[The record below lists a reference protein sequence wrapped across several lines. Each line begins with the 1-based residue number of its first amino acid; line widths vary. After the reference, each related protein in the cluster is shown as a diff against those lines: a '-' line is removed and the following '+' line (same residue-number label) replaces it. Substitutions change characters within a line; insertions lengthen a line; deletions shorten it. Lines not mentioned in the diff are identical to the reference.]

1 MIPGHMRTRTFHR
14 ARPLLAA
21 VVGAAFALGLGVPAG
36 TAHAAQAGTATI
48 RVEVSESGQPV
59 AGATVSASGGQPAT
73 TDASGVATLTVSTG
87 EVTLVATKNGYQ
99 PAKGRVDVTTGGS
112 HTVRLILEP
121 PIANDGTIVT
131 STRTN
136 RRTDDQAV
144 PVAMLVRDR
153 IDARTPATPGDI
165 TTLFNEMSGVR
176 TQITSPVLGTS
187 ILRIQGLPGRYTRLL
202 SDGVHLYTD
211 RPGGHAL
218 LRIPTMDIGHVELLK
233 GAAGAFYGSDSPAG
247 AVNLVSRRPGA
258 RSDREFLFSQSAQG
272 TTDGLLWLATPANS
286 PARHWSSTLLVG
298 VHRQDERDGDEDGW
312 SDLPGYR
319 RMVARPKVMWDN
331 GRGRTIS
338 GVAGVTFEKR
348 EGGSDFA
355 REELETKTA
364 DGAMSGQIVL
374 QNGYILGG
382 AGALFVQSRTRDFPD
397 VRERDRMQTATI
409 ELTLRRASGRH
420 TWLGGIASDWY
431 AVRSVDALPTT
442 YVSTRPGVFFHD
454 DFNAAPWLLLSG
466 SVRVDY
472 HNLYDLLVS
481 PRGSVLFR
489 GDKWSAGFTAAQG
502 YYTPRPLTDETEA
515 AGITPLTFPASLEKE
530 TARHVSGDVS
540 YKTRGAGVTVTLF
553 RSTIEN
559 PAQVDRATYTLRT
572 EEESIKSTGFE
583 ILGSLR
589 KSALSLIA
597 TYMLAETHEHY
608 DLTQIDPFFGPPPPL
623 PLTPR
628 HSGSVL
634 AAVEGRRG
642 RLGVEMLFTGSQ
654 RLEHNPYRSTSEV
667 YTTTNLLGEYRFGT
681 WGVFVNADNLTDVR
695 QTNWDPIQRPSR
707 DVDGRWT
714 VDAWAPL
721 RGRVINFGIRAKF

>member
-1 MIPGHMRTRTFHR
+1 MI
-14 ARPLLAA
+14 
-21 VVGAAFALGLGVPAG
+21 GAAFGLVLSVTTGI
-36 TAHAAQAGTATI
+36 AHAAQAGAATI
-48 RVEVSESGQPV
+48 RVEVSESGHPV
-59 AGATVSASGGQPAT
+59 AGVSVSAGSGQPAM
-73 TDASGVATLTVSTG
+73 TDASGVATLTVSPG
-87 EVTLVATKNGYQ
+87 EVALVATKSGYQ
-99 PAKGRVDVTTGGS
+99 PAKGRVDVTVGGS
-112 HTVRLILEP
+112 HTVRLVLEP
-121 PIANDGTIVT
+121 PITNDGTIVT

-136 RRTDDQAV
+136 RRVDDQAV
-144 PVAMLVRDR
+144 PVEMLVRDR
-153 IDARTPATPGDI
+153 IDARSPATPSDI
-165 TTLFNEMSGVR
+165 STLFNEMAGVR
-176 TQITSPVLGTS
+176 TQTTSPVLGTS

-202 SDGVHLYTD
+202 SDGVHLYSD

-218 LRIPTMDIGHVELLK
+218 LRIPAMEIGHVELLK

-258 RSDREFLFSQSAQG
+258 DSDREFLFSQSAQG
-272 TTDGLLWLATPANS
+272 QTDGVLWLATPANS

-298 VHRQDERDGDEDGW
+298 VHRQDERDGDDDGW

-355 REELETKTA
+355 REKLETKTA

-397 VRERDRMQTATI
+397 VRERDRLQTATI

-420 TWLGGIASDWY
+420 TWLGSIASDWY
-431 AVRSVDALPTT
+431 SVRSVDALPTT
-442 YVSTRPGVFFHD
+442 YVSTRPGIFFHD
-454 DFNAAPWLLLSG
+454 DFNASSWLLLSG

-489 GDKWSAGFTAAQG
+489 GEKWSGGLTAAQG

-515 AGITPLTFPASLEKE
+515 AGITPLTFAESFEKE
-530 TARHVSGDVS
+530 TARHFSGNVS
-540 YKTRGAGVTVTLF
+540 YKAGGAGLTFTLF
-553 RSTIEN
+553 RSTIDN
-559 PAQVDRATYTLRT
+559 PAQVDRDTYTLRT
-572 EEESIKSTGFE
+572 EEESIESTGFE
-583 ILGSLR
+583 ILGSLQR
-589 KSALSLIA
+589 SAFLFIG
-597 TYMLAETHEHY
+597 TYMLAETREHY
-608 DLTQIDPFFGPPPPL
+608 DLSQIDPFFGPRPAL

-634 AAVEGRRG
+634 AAIEGRRG
-642 RLGVEMLFTGSQ
+642 RLGVEVLFTGSQ
-654 RLEHNPYRSTSEV
+654 RLEHNPYRSTSEA
-667 YTTTNLLGEYRFGT
+667 YATANLLGEYRFGN
-681 WGVFVNADNLTDVR
+681 WGVFVNADNVTDVR

>member
-1 MIPGHMRTRTFHR
+1 MRTQPFHR
-14 ARPLLAA
+14 VFPLLAGMI
-21 VVGAAFALGLGVPAG
+21 GAALTLGLSV
-36 TAHAAQAGTATI
+36 TTVIAHAAQAGPATI
-48 RVEVSESGQPV
+48 RVEVRESGRPV
-59 AGATVSASGGQPAT
+59 AGANVSANGGQPAT
-73 TDASGVATLTVSTG
+73 TDASGVATLTSAPG
-87 EVTLVATKNGYQ
+87 EVALVATKDGYQ
-99 PAKGRVDVTTGGS
+99 PAKGRVEVAAGGA
-112 HTVRLILEP
+112 HTARLVLEP
-121 PIANDGTIVT
+121 PITNDGTIVT

-136 RRTDDQAV
+136 RRADDQAV
-144 PVAMLVRDR
+144 PVAVLVRDR
-153 IDARTPATPGDI
+153 IDARTPTAPGDI
-165 TTLFNEMSGVR
+165 STLFSELAGVR
-176 TQITSPVLGTS
+176 TQSTSPVLGTN

-202 SDGVHLYTD
+202 SDGVHLYSD

-218 LRIPTMDIGHVELLK
+218 LRIPTMEVGHVELLK

-258 RSDREFLFSQSAQG
+258 DSDREFLFSQSAQG
-272 TTDGLLWLATPANS
+272 QTDGLLWLATPASS
-286 PARHWSSTLLVG
+286 PARHWSSTFLAS
-298 VHRQDERDGDEDGW
+298 VHRQDERDGDDDGW

-319 RMVARPKVMWDN
+319 RVVARPKVMWDN

-355 REELETKTA
+355 REQLETKTA
-364 DGAMSGQIVL
+364 DGAMFGQIVL
-374 QNGYILGG
+374 GNGYILGG
-382 AGALFVQSRTRDFPD
+382 SGALFVQSRTRDFPD
-397 VRERDRMQTATI
+397 VRERDRLQTATI

-431 AVRSVDALPTT
+431 SVRSVDALPTT

-454 DFNAAPWLLLSG
+454 DFNAASWLLLSG

-489 GDKWSAGFTAAQG
+489 GEKWSAGVTAAQG

-515 AGITPLTFPASLEKE
+515 AGITPLTISPSLEKE

-540 YKTRGAGVTVTLF
+540 YKSGGTGVTFTVF
-553 RSTIEN
+553 RSTIEDA
-559 PAQVDRATYTLRT
+559 AQVDRATYTLRT
-572 EEESIKSTGFE
+572 EEESIESTGFE

-589 KSALSLIA
+589 RSAFSLIA
-597 TYMLAETHEHY
+597 AYMLAETQEHY
-608 DLTQIDPFFGPPPPL
+608 DLSQIDPFIGPPPPL

-634 AAVEGRRG
+634 AAVDGKRG
-642 RLGVEMLFTGSQ
+642 RLGVEVLFTGSQ
-654 RLEHNPYRSTSEV
+654 RLERNPYRSTSEA